1 VPRLGEIAIDLRV
14 LGITLLVSVAVGV
27 LFGLVPTLQA
37 RKTDL
42 QVGLR
47 ESGSAA
53 AGPERLRL
61 RSALVVAELTLAVIL
76 VVGAGLLLRSFWHL
90 LQVDPGFRAAGVL
103 KAQYQLP
110 GTRYPVDFSKW
121 PRWVEAH
128 GFNQRLLEQV
138 SALAGVRAAALA
150 GNHPLDQGFTNSFV
164 VVGREAEAR
173 DWPEISVRR
182 VTAGYFPALRVP
194 LLRGRLLSDADGSD
208 APPVALI
215 NRAAERR
222 FFANQEALGRE
233 IAFWGA
239 RRAIVGIV
247 GDEKFHGLTEATPP
261 SVYLPLAQA
270 PSANGAYA
278 LLVRSEGDPSAL
290 ASAVRAAVRS
300 IDPALAVYGVEPM
313 EETLANSVG
322 AQRFTTLLVG
332 LFAAMALFLAAIGTH
347 GVLSYGVAQRTR
359 EIGVRVALGAR
370 PRQVLGL
377 VVGEGLRLTLAG
389 LVLGLAG
396 AFAVARL
403 LGSLLFGVTPTDP
416 WTFAIVPAVLT
427 GVALAASFLAAR
439 RATRIDPARALRAE

>member
-1 VPRLGEIAIDLRV
+1 
-14 LGITLLVSVAVGV
+14 
-27 LFGLVPTLQA
+27 
-37 RKTDL
+37 
-42 QVGLR
+42 
-47 ESGSAA
+47 
-53 AGPERLRL
+53 
-61 RSALVVAELTLAVIL
+61 
-76 VVGAGLLLRSFWHL
+76 
-90 LQVDPGFRAAGVL
+90 
-103 KAQYQLP
+103 
-110 GTRYPVDFSKW
+110 
-121 PRWVEAH
+121 
-128 GFNQRLLEQV
+128 
-138 SALAGVRAAALA
+138 
-150 GNHPLDQGFTNSFV
+150 
-164 VVGREAEAR
+164 
-173 DWPEISVRR
+173 
-182 VTAGYFPALRVP
+182 
-194 LLRGRLLSDADGSD
+194 
-208 APPVALI
+208 
-215 NRAAERR
+215 
-222 FFANQEALGRE
+222 
-233 IAFWGA
+233 
-239 RRAIVGIV
+239 
-247 GDEKFHGLTEATPP
+247 
-261 SVYLPLAQA
+261 VYLPLAQA

-332 LFAAMALFLAAIGTH
+332 LFAAIALFLAAIGTH